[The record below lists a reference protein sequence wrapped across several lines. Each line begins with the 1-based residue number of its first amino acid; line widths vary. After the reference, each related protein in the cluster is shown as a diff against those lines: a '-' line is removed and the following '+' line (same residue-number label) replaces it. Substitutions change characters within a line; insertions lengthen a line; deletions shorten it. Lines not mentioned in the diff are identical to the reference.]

1 MAYSIKYVLDLLF
14 PPLCRHCHIGLQT
27 AKLLFCPTCLE
38 QVTLIETQGRCW
50 TCFAE
55 LHKGRCERCIHRPVV
70 IRKQIAACEA
80 MGPMRT
86 LLKGIQSGKRE
97 FIPAAASLMAYQWL
111 EQKMPLP
118 DLLIPFPLS
127 FWQKQKLGFDANLLL
142 AQEIAKTFSVRV
154 HSLLKRKFDLRQ
166 FLATGEPSFRYSLSK
181 TRSICDL
188 RVLLIAPFLDDAA
201 LRRAGSELRTHFPAQ
216 VEVLA
221 FTTEL

>member
-1 MAYSIKYVLDLLF
+1 MAYNFKYILDLLF
-14 PPLCRHCHIGLQT
+14 PPLCRHCHARLRN
-27 AKLLFCPTCLE
+27 AALLFCPTCLE
-38 QVTLIETQGRCW
+38 QITLIETQGRCW

-111 EQKMPLP
+111 NNKSPLP
-118 DLLIPFPLS
+118 DLLIPFPVS
-127 FWQKQKLGFDANLLL
+127 FWHKQKLGFDANLLL
-142 AQEIAKTFSVRV
+142 TKEIAKTFSIPV
-154 HSLLKRKFDLRQ
+154 HSLLKKKFDLNQ
-166 FLATGEPSFRYSLSK
+166 FLSTGEPSFRYSLSK
-181 TRSICDL
+181 THSICDL
-188 RVLLIAPFLDDAA
+188 RVLLIAPILDDAA
-201 LRRAGSELRTHFPAQ
+201 LRSAGSELKTHFPTQ

-221 FTTEL
+221 FTTER